1 MIAAVKD
8 KEKNTIAAK
17 NTIKI
22 LDNSKCFFI
31 FANENKTTCLY
42 SKITRQQT

>member
-1 MIAAVKD
+1 MIVAVKD

-31 FANENKTTCLY
+31 FANEISVIFELQPHIN
-42 SKITRQQT
+42 